1 MVETQLE
8 ESMLP
13 MHYPKRLAVVGRVVL
28 LFGLLAVFVFFENLP
43 ARSAAKLAVNAAKY
57 SSVPEP
63 PGPIDFGRILVD
75 MADEHASLE
84 ISETGDSPL
93 TIESPLLSG
102 DDYDQFNI
110 LTPFPI
116 TIPDGG
122 TSQTVDLICSPNKPG
137 VLTAQL
143 TLQTNDPDRPQV
155 TYDLTCEGYV
165 VLLQGPLTTGIN
177 GPTDLAVS
185 PDGQHLYAISYDDDQ
200 LKVYKRLESSGG
212 LVFVMS
218 YGYAGLSALSGVAI
232 SPDGNQVFLT
242 SYNGDALLILD
253 RDPST
258 GMVSTADVIKQ
269 DDVVSCSTPP
279 FYLCSVKGLDGASGL
294 AVSPDGK
301 NIFVA
306 AAVDDA
312 ISVFSR
318 SVPTGTVSY
327 LQDFQD
333 SDLGVTGLDG
343 ALDVA
348 VSPNGYSV
356 YVVSSPSTTPGA
368 GGAVALFRRLVPG
381 GGLTFVNAYKDG
393 GALLLDRPVDVA
405 VSPNGSQVYVVSF
418 YDNTLMIFDRSS
430 ANGTLTVAQSLTN
443 GGEIDGLYGAAGVAT
458 SPDGSQ
464 IYVAASLDNAL
475 TVFEREPLSGGF
487 GLVAAYQDG
496 VSWVEGLASAGYI
509 ATSPNG
515 RYVYVSGYAD
525 NTVAAFRTLD
535 KIFLPVTIR

>member
-1 MVETQLE
+1 
-8 ESMLP
+8 
-13 MHYPKRLAVVGRVVL
+13 MHYSKKLAVVGRLAL
-28 LFGLLAVFVFFENLP
+28 LIGLLVMLAFWGNLP
-43 ARSAAKLAVNAAKY
+43 ARSAAKLAVNAARY

-63 PGPIDFGRILVD
+63 PGPIDFGRVLVD
-75 MADEHASLE
+75 MAEKHVSLE
-84 ISETGDSPL
+84 ISEIGDSPL
-93 TIESPLLSG
+93 TIESPFLSG
-102 DDYDQFNI
+102 DDSGQFNVV
-110 LTPFPI
+110 TSFPI

-122 TSQTVDLICSPNKPG
+122 ASQTIDLVCSPTKSG

-143 TLQTNDPDRPQV
+143 TLTTNDSTQPQV

-177 GPTDLAVS
+177 GPADLAVS
-185 PDGQHLYAISYDDDQ
+185 PDGHHFYAISYDDNA

-212 LVFVMS
+212 LEFVMS
-218 YGYAGLSALSGVAI
+218 YGHADLSAPSGVVI

-242 SYNGDALLILD
+242 SYNHDALLILD

-258 GMVSTADVIKQ
+258 GMVSTEAVIKQ
-269 DDVVSCSTPP
+269 DDVVSCNTPP
-279 FYLCSVKGLDGASGL
+279 FYLCTVEGLDGASGL
-294 AVSPDGK
+294 AVSPDGE

-306 AAVDDA
+306 ATNEGAL
-312 ISVFSR
+312 SVFHR

-327 LQDFQD
+327 LQDFQE
-333 SDLGVTGLDG
+333 SDLGVTGLAG

-348 VSPNGYSV
+348 VSPNGYSI
-356 YVVSSPSTTPGA
+356 YVVSSPSTTQGA

-381 GGLTFVNAYKDG
+381 GGLTFVEAYKDG
-393 GALLLDRPVDVA
+393 GELLLDRPVDVA

-418 YDNTLMIFDRSS
+418 YDDTLMIFDRSS
-430 ANGTLTVAQSLTN
+430 TNGTLTVAQSLTN
-443 GGEIDGLYGAAGVAT
+443 GGEIDGLDGAAGVAT

-464 IYVAASLDNAL
+464 IYVVGSLDNAL
-475 TVFEREPLSGGF
+475 TVYERKSFSGDY
-487 GLVAAYQDG
+487 GLVAVYQNG
-496 VSWVEGLASAGYI
+496 VSWVDGLASVGYI

-535 KIFLPVTIR
+535 KIFLPITVR